1 MQAALDHLEKH
12 KVFIDTL
19 GMDMIPLSE
28 AYKAIQLSV
37 DQQLADVTA
46 VLEDSLGKLGI
57 DLNQI
62 QNELEN
68 DQNSTRESEIDF

>member
-1 MQAALDHLEKH
+1 MQTALDHLEKH

-37 DQQLADVTA
+37 DQQLTDVTA

-68 DQNSTRESEIDF
+68 DQDSTRESEIDL

>member
-68 DQNSTRESEIDF
+68 DQNSTRESEIDL

>member
-37 DQQLADVTA
+37 DQQLTDVTA

-68 DQNSTRESEIDF
+68 DQNSTRESEIDL

>member
-1 MQAALDHLEKH
+1 MQKALDHLEEH
-12 KVFIDTL
+12 KVYVEALSTH
-19 GMDMIPLSE
+19 MVPLSE

-37 DQQLADVTA
+37 DQQLTDVTSM
-46 VLEDSLGKLGI
+46 LEDSLGKLGV

-68 DQNSTRESEIDF
+68 D